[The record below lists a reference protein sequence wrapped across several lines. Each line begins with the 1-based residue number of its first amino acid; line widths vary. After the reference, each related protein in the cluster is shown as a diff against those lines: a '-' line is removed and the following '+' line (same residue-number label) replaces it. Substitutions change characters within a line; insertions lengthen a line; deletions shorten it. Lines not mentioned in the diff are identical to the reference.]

1 MADDLSNGKPG
12 RPAKAS
18 PSRATLRVRRC
29 RARRRRGFR
38 CLTIEISDR
47 DIDGLIR
54 LKRLNPDYRNDLAA
68 VRMVLYKFL
77 NEALF

>member
-1 MADDLSNGKPG
+1 MTPTDAKP
-12 RPAKAS
+12 RP
-18 PSRATLRVRRC
+18 PSANLIRVRRC
-29 RARRRRGFR
+29 LARRRRGLR

-54 LKRLNPDYRNDLAA
+54 LKRLNPAYRNDLAA
-68 VRMVLYKFL
+68 VRMVIYKFL